1 MSIAAVR
8 EYFRQYGLEERVQE
22 FDVSSATVD
31 LAAAALGCAPERIAK
46 SLTFLVDDRCVMIVT
61 AGDAKI
67 DNSKYKNQF
76 GTKAKMLSAE
86 QVKEMVGHTVGG
98 VFPFAIKKQVDVYLD
113 VSMRRFPSVFPAC
126 GSNNSAIEL
135 SCEELTKLTQN
146 LVSWVDLCKAWQ

>member
-46 SLTFLVDDRCVMIVT
+46 SLTFLVGDRCVMIVT

-98 VFPFAIKKQVDVYLD
+98 VCPFAIKKQVDVYLD

>member
-1 MSIAAVR
+1 MPESNKIESSPLICPQIMLYFFYQSDAKGEKPIMSIAAVR

-86 QVKEMVGHTVGG
+86 QVKEMVGHTVG
-98 VFPFAIKKQVDVYLD
+98 
-113 VSMRRFPSVFPAC
+113 
-126 GSNNSAIEL
+126 
-135 SCEELTKLTQN
+135 
-146 LVSWVDLCKAWQ
+146 